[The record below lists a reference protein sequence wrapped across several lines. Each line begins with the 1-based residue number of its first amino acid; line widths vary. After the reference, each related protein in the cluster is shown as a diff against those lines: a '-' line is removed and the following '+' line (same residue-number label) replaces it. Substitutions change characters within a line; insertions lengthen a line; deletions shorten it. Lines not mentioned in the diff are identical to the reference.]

1 MGQDT
6 RCRAVPKG
14 KETRDMGLANR
25 MTTDRNI
32 NWVFGSG
39 EAPQQFMDP
48 RLYLGLYTP
57 LMPILVY
64 LPMHTQLKR
73 LFGRTASS

>member
-1 MGQDT
+1 
-6 RCRAVPKG
+6 
-14 KETRDMGLANR
+14 
-25 MTTDRNI
+25 
-32 NWVFGSG
+32 
-39 EAPQQFMDP
+39 MDP

-57 LMPILVY
+57 LIPILVY